1 MAFWKELSIFPAET
15 LWVLEHTVDYP
26 QLLLETKAPRGPP
39 SSGPPPVSRTPTRGH
54 PQVTS
59 WSAAG
64 SVVRPM
70 TPFAPPLGWT
80 RTLPRTRAYGR
91 TAPVGRHPAQP
102 PREDPAL
109 GVTGTRGG
117 HTAPGGPGSG
127 QGRGRTP
134 RTAIRR
140 LRLAFPPHCPG
151 PEADPGPQ
159 RLPASPSLLGA
170 PRAGTYTSR
179 TTHLAL
185 NVSPADLAASLP
197 Q

>member
-39 SSGPPPVSRTPTRGH
+39 SAGPPPGGH

-59 WSAAG
+59 WSAAV

-80 RTLPRTRAYGR
+80 RTLRRTPAYGKNGLCR
-91 TAPVGRHPAQP
+91 ATSAQP

-134 RTAIRR
+134 RAAIRR

-151 PEADPGPQ
+151 PEADPGPR

-170 PRAGTYTSR
+170 PRAGTCTSR